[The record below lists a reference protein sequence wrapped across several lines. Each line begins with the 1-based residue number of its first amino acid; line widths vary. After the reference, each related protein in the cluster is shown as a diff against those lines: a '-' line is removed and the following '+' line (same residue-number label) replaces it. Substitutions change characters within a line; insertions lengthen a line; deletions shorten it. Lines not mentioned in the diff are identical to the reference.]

1 MFERSTSDARP
12 IGTDGENDSH
22 RCHSGGGCVN
32 ADVSDHDPDT
42 RRPIRRGALV
52 SDGPLCPGCL
62 LRLSKA
68 VKAMSGDYER
78 LAAAIGESVAGGGDK
93 VHLTREAAIPIN
105 TATEAL
111 MSRIVET
118 TTRAAEMVAAAMNM
132 EPREWPANPSAALRL
147 AVRMLE
153 PTLPVL
159 IAVEPQPAL
168 VWSRIPYGDEG
179 WEANGQPTELVDRSG
194 LDMAL
199 ELLEIGRLVG
209 VQLGKSHLRHELPGP
224 CSAWDEKAKRFC
236 GAYTVGRDNGSD
248 FVDCTTCGTRW
259 PSAHFPI
266 LVRLQLNEIQE
277 REEYEL
283 LRYLLAEAYARLD
296 ELQAMAARL
305 DGDGALDLPGA
316 GALLLGRVQEVLD
329 GHLPPAERNV
339 GTESKKQ
346 KAIPAAKRKAIEA

>member
-1 MFERSTSDARP
+1 M
-12 IGTDGENDSH
+12 
-22 RCHSGGGCVN
+22 
-32 ADVSDHDPDT
+32 
-42 RRPIRRGALV
+42 
-52 SDGPLCPGCL
+52 
-62 LRLSKA
+62 
-68 VKAMSGDYER
+68 
-78 LAAAIGESVAGGGDK
+78 AGGGDK

-118 TTRAAEMVAAAMNM
+118 TTRAAEMVSDAMNM
-132 EPREWPANPSAALRL
+132 EPRTWPANPSAALRL
-147 AVRMLE
+147 AVRILE

-159 IAVEPQPAL
+159 IAVEPQAAM
-168 VWSRIPYGDEG
+168 VWSRTPNGDEG
-179 WEANGQPTELVDRSG
+179 WEHNGQPTELIEQSG

-224 CSAWDEKAKRFC
+224 CSAWDERAKRFC

-259 PSAHFPI
+259 PSEHFPI